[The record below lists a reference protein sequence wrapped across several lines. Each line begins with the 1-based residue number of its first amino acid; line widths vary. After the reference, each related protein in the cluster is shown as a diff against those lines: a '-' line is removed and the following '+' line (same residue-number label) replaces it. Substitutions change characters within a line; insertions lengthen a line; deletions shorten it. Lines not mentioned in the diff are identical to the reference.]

1 MDPFSCVDDR
11 CIVIPNTANFVM
23 VFNSVYVDMFA
34 IALAWAPS
42 GSEIFVKCGRAI
54 KLRWSGVCSI
64 TIKW

>member
-1 MDPFSCVDDR
+1 MGPFTGVDDR
-11 CIVIPNTANFVM
+11 CSVISITANFVV

-54 KLRWSGVCSI
+54 KLRWSRVCSI
-64 TIKW
+64 AIKW